1 MTNYEQ
7 KIIDKLSAK
16 KLISSG
22 KAEELQRK
30 LKDVEGSLELMLLE
44 DPNISSQDVLS
55 AKSEISKLPGG
66 TITDIDKI
74 SIDLLKQIPEE
85 AARQYKIIPLGRS
98 GNTLKV
104 GLVDPDDYKVR
115 DAIRF
120 IAMGIDVVPE
130 LYVITQDTFKKALG
144 QYRTFRSQIKEAL
157 VELDR
162 EREEEKKAPK
172 PSKLRVSEALLK
184 EAPVTKV
191 VAVILKHA
199 VEGKASDIH
208 IEATSANTRVRFRVH
223 GKLYTSLFLPSAIHP
238 AVISRIKI
246 ISNLRLDEMRIPQD
260 GRFSTEV
267 SGRVIDF
274 RVSTF
279 PTRIGEKA
287 VLRVLDPSISIR
299 TLPELGLIG
308 RNLDV
313 VNDALKNQYGMILIA
328 GPTGSGKS
336 TTLYASLSSIDK
348 ESLNVVS
355 LEDPIE
361 YNMEGVSQSQV
372 RPEIGYT
379 FATGLR
385 HVLRQDPDIIMVG
398 EIRDSETAT
407 LAIHAALTGHLV
419 FSTIHTNNSI
429 GVIPRL
435 IDMGIPAFLI
445 PSSLSVAVAQ
455 RLLRRLCPHCKVSE
469 PAPPKIAV
477 FIEKEIEGMGKETR
491 SRIDVDTGSGYTLW
505 RSEGCGKCSRRG
517 TIGRIGIY
525 EVLLMTKQ
533 LKEIVY
539 REPNDINIQEEA
551 KRQGM
556 ITLRQDGIIK
566 ALQGVVSIDEV
577 LRASEES

>member
-30 LKDVEGSLELMLLE
+30 LKDVEGSLELMLLD

-246 ISNLRLDEMRIPQD
+246 LSNLRLDEMRIPQD

-299 TLPELGLIG
+299 TLPDLGLIG

-419 FSTIHTNNSI
+419 FSTIHTNNAI

-445 PSSLSVAVAQ
+445 PSSVSVAVAQ
-455 RLLRRLCPHCKVSE
+455 RLLRRLCPYCKVSE

-477 FIEKEIEGMGKETR
+477 FIEKR
-491 SRIDVDTGSGYTLW
+491 N
-505 RSEGCGKCSRRG
+505 RG
-517 TIGRIGIY
+517 HG
-525 EVLLMTKQ
+525 
-533 LKEIVY
+533 
-539 REPNDINIQEEA
+539 
-551 KRQGM
+551 QGNP
-556 ITLRQDGIIK
+556 LPDRC
-566 ALQGVVSIDEV
+566 
-577 LRASEES
+577 